1 MKSIKT
7 SVLIALSTFVLGTS
21 AAFASMNN
29 PMSTTQPQQSS
40 PAMQNGSSTPPP
52 MTSSSPQAGA
62 QPMMP
67 AAPQAGPAVSHGE
80 LMKFVAAVKEI
91 SPLTNKMRGE
101 AMAKGVSKSRQ
112 QQLQQTYSRDVQGI
126 LAKNH
131 LSAGT
136 YEMLMRKAQSDPQF
150 AQKVEAAIKSGA

>member
-1 MKSIKT
+1 
-7 SVLIALSTFVLGTS
+7 
-21 AAFASMNN
+21 
-29 PMSTTQPQQSS
+29 
-40 PAMQNGSSTPPP
+40 MQNGSSTPPP